1 MRKISAAAALLLL
14 LAAFAAGAKPALSL
28 PSLSQE
34 VSAALADYSAREIGD
49 LTVSDMEE
57 IAARVAAAQRTAA
70 FVPKSAMMSMMM
82 PGMGQFVNGDKT
94 AGALFA
100 AGHLAVAAGTIAA
113 VWLLL
118 PLDVQP
124 QSLFVA
130 DLSQFKPALEGHSP
144 LEYLPAA
151 AAAAGGMLLDGI
163 LRSASAH
170 HAARLAAKNIAEGR
184 VSFEPGIGPMGG
196 GFMMGVKIRK
206 P

>member
-1 MRKISAAAALLLL
+1 MRKMSAAAALLLF
-14 LAAFAAGAKPALSL
+14 LAAFAAVAKPALSI

-34 VSAALADYSAREIGD
+34 VSAALADYSARDVGD
-49 LTVSDMEE
+49 LTVGELEE
-57 IAARVAAAQRTAA
+57 IAARVAVAQRRAS

-82 PGMGQFVNGDKT
+82 PGMGQFVNGDKA

-100 AGHLAVAAGTIAA
+100 AGHVAVAAGTIAA

-124 QSLFVA
+124 QSLFVE

-170 HAARLAAKNIAEGR
+170 HAARLAAKNLAEGR
-184 VSFEPGIGPMGG
+184 VSFEPGIGMGGG
-196 GFMMGVKIRK
+196 GFMMGVKISR